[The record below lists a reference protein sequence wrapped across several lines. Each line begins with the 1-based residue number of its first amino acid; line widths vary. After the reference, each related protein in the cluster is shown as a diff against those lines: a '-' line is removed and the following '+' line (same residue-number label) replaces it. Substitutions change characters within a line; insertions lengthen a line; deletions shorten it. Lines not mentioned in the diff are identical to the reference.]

1 MGFCGPPTLAA
12 TSSDLHRDYLTRLC
26 CALRLSQ
33 PLDASFRSK
42 PSRPCFMPVT
52 PLGFGLQRFS
62 PAGSR
67 HDLID
72 RDCPSCRSCDLA
84 PSQPK
89 FTVRSAAR
97 GSKDSCIQR
106 IRTCRHRGLPD
117 VSGRSSPGRSPLRG
131 ISPRYSAPCFHG
143 TSSHGLAHSARWRT
157 IRLRARSS
165 ESQRTEGRPS
175 SEKAVRPS
183 VGSVPTTPNHRSG
196 LRG

>member
-26 CALRLSQ
+26 CALRFSQ

-52 PLGFGLQRFS
+52 PLGFGLQRFP

-72 RDCPSCRSCDLA
+72 RDCPSCRFCDLA
-84 PSQPK
+84 PSEPK
-89 FTVRSAAR
+89 STVHSATR
-97 GSKDSCIQR
+97 GSRDSCTQR
-106 IRTCRHRGLPD
+106 IRTYRHHGLPGA
-117 VSGRSSPGRSPLRG
+117 SGRSSPGRSPLRG
-131 ISPRYSAPCFHG
+131 ISPRYLAPCFHE

-175 SEKAVRPS
+175 SEEAVRPS
-183 VGSVPTTPNHRSG
+183 VGFVPTTRSHRND